1 MKKITLM
8 ILVAMIATAISCKK
22 EEAEIAEKPVAS
34 FTTSVD
40 SVEVVY
46 YCITCK
52 VTSKADSIVLTNNS
66 TDADRYVWVMP
77 NGRSTSTTSKAPKTV
92 RFNYYEG
99 YNASIYNDCVW
110 RDATITLKAFKGTD
124 SSSVSRTF
132 KLRGCD

>member
-1 MKKITLM
+1 MKKVTLM

-22 EEAEIAEKPVAS
+22 DEVAKPVAS

-46 YCITCK
+46 YCVACK

-66 TDADRYVWVMP
+66 TDADSYVWVMP
-77 NGRSTSTTSKAPKTV
+77 NGTRISTTSNTPKTV
-92 RFNYYEG
+92 KFNYYEG

-124 SSSVSRTF
+124 SSSVSKTF